1 MTTGTEA
8 PASYATL
15 LAEVQ
20 PRTITNEAEAKAI
33 QAHIDRLIDQP
44 DHTEAEEDLL
54 SLLGDFMVAWEG
66 DHFALDAPTP
76 TEAIRALLQAHGR
89 DQQDLVGPVFATKSI
104 VSEVLHGKRR
114 LTYDHVSRL
123 SSYFHVSRTLFYA
136 PVSQA

>member
-1 MTTGTEA
+1 MTNGIEA
-8 PASYATL
+8 LASYAAL

-44 DHTEAEEDLL
+44 DITEAEEDLL
-54 SLLGDFMVAWEG
+54 SLLGDLMAAWDGE
-66 DHFALDAPTP
+66 HFALDAPTP

-123 SSYFHVSRTLFYA
+123 ASFFHVSPTLFYGPA
-136 PVSQA
+136 SHA

>member
-1 MTTGTEA
+1 MWDYLPEK
-8 PASYATL
+8 L
-15 LAEVQ
+15 CAELQ
-20 PRTITNEAEAKAI
+20 PRTITNEAEARVI

-44 DHTEAEEDLL
+44 DHTEEEEDLL
-54 SLLGDFMVAWEG
+54 SLLGDLMSSWEG
-66 DHFALDAPTP
+66 DDFALGAPTP
-76 TEAIRALLQAHGR
+76 TEAIRALLQAHGC

-123 SSYFHVSRTLFYA
+123 ASFFHVSPTLFYG